1 MPYLE
6 RAMRA
11 GPKPSVDDS
20 DCLFGHR
27 APVPAGSRRPAR
39 SSSGCRRKPA
49 LSAAVTG
56 LSHLPGV
63 RRFRFSAD
71 LGLVLRRTR
80 RRCGQRGLGGIGGLA
95 DGPGEERAAVRD
107 TPQSA
112 RDWLE
117 ETGSSRKS
125 KIIFRNTLVK
135 NRIHYYSQQITAV
148 ICSLRRCTG
157 TGTKRGRRPSAR
169 I

>member
-1 MPYLE
+1 
-6 RAMRA
+6 MRA

-56 LSHLPGV
+56 LPHLPGV

-117 ETGSSRKS
+117 ETGCFGMGIHPTRCGATLSEMGCRQLRHGSPRHAVWRPYEGTVPSS
-125 KIIFRNTLVK
+125 V
-135 NRIHYYSQQITAV
+135 
-148 ICSLRRCTG
+148 G
-157 TGTKRGRRPSAR
+157 TCQ
-169 I
+169 